1 MADSFEKVVQDLF
14 GAMETISKSV
24 SNSMEFDKTIQA
36 EVIDDTNAAQGSYIV
51 SDGSSKF
58 KAYSENTSYREGD
71 NVYVSIP
78 KGDFNKQKMI
88 TGRRMEEEDNFY
100 NYIAAL
106 ERHIDITSNL
116 IDSAEEQYELVANG
130 NVKQIT
136 VWEDANFPNGV
147 GYTKLGL
154 RGEFKT
160 WLSSLKADKGSY
172 GLRVDIIGEETNTTQ
187 TKPEN
192 KFYTFK
198 LDCSEFYGNA
208 YNFETFY
215 SQETSFDISHIDKI
229 ISIRLVFY
237 QEQNFK
243 NNKGELIAANYEDGR
258 ELDANI
264 FLCNPYISLGYDFSE
279 LEEDE
284 VKLYTLDSKT
294 YTSFMN
300 PDVKLELFK
309 NEIGLTPEQDEA
321 LTGWLKRISVI
332 DGYFTEYEQ
341 LKIQAKENYDSGLID
356 QDDYNNR
363 LAEIE
368 NMLFEEN
375 TKTREQLATE
385 KTEINQRIQDL
396 YNDYDFNNDELLK
409 HYCNKLNLKTIHV
422 RWLHLDEQGNVQ
434 CIDNANDMPEGS
446 RIHWYKW
453 NNSTG
458 ITDKLAGVFWEEFLP
473 NSKENSFVYINFS
486 PDFDLATEQ
495 IKVVIECKSEDYIN
509 TAIDDDNEITKLKDQ
524 LNDKESDLDEIE
536 RGRLENEFNNLVA
549 EYREQINYYNS
560 EILTFFN
567 EDKSSN
573 DVAAD
578 LISNL
583 EIVCDEENQKGIY
596 NLYTQNGN
604 IIAQAEATKKRIL
617 TATYNTLVTGQ
628 DLFDT
633 AEKITWRFPTRN
645 TMIQYPVEGEEYT
658 SYSLRVLATVE
669 DFKAGSYYFLNP
681 EYNQKVKEA
690 GDAYESQ
697 LKTLYTVYE
706 QKMKSAADAYTEGLK
721 TATTNAEKENLKKV
735 YDDALKVAEEE
746 YNTGRDNAEAKY
758 QDDVA
763 KIPEYIPV
771 PSDHVFDPQT
781 SYYVKNNYEVIE
793 NEAEGYVDIIRYG
806 IVSSR
811 VPGTEEADSTDQ
823 YFRIK
828 PQYSQNFTN
837 NTIKCTISKNN
848 KDYIASYDMSF
859 GAVGTNGTD
868 YTFTLSIDNAVP
880 AMTWASEEHKD
891 KRQGITVKPK
901 VFDHEQK
908 EITADVKNYFY
919 TWYSFGDGGIEM
931 IPDGQ
936 NCRLNFTETNAF
948 KTKTELKNCKHYILE
963 CRAKVN
969 VAFTETKVDAN
980 LTSTETTS
988 GSTTEVE
995 DSEPETTAR
1004 EVELTAYLSV
1014 PVRNITDTIWT
1025 QFSGTDKICYDVNG
1039 TNAIYYQGKQSLSYY
1054 DDTQKKTIQDNN
1066 VLWEVELGND
1076 TGLYEQDPPDP
1087 YREEKVLKYYPR
1099 INEEGHVVATS
1110 LYIQGNGK
1118 QISIIGRK
1126 GGNIQWIQPIRIYQ
1140 DAYSAVGLNSWDG
1153 SLTIDEENGKIMSAM
1168 IGAGKKDDQNR
1179 FEGILMGDVTLAGV
1193 NEGDSSAEEGS
1204 AEKELSKY
1212 YNGTGLYGYNQG
1224 VKSFGLNINGKA
1236 FFGKPGNGQILMDGN
1251 SGTIQSR
1258 RYMETKDK
1266 IKDESKNVIL
1276 EQGLEI
1282 GTSKRWRVNE
1292 FAGMQEGT
1300 DASGMII
1307 DLDDGYLKTYGE
1319 DNASSVIIDPNASS
1333 TDKAFFQVKS
1343 KKGTPLLHVGD
1354 TSYYLQSD
1362 DYVTE
1367 TNDKGVDENGNEI
1380 NLGLGSGLK
1389 FDLEKGSLNAYN
1401 FNLKATNGS
1410 GDRYSGSYIQISS
1423 DGTTTNPYF
1432 RVFYKDSESTSPLMQ
1447 EGRNIINVTN
1457 QYLTLRSQDWDNSTK
1472 GTQLMLGAS
1481 KDGYPTLSS
1490 YDFNLSAKTSDGTEV
1505 VKISSKSPYF
1515 HIKSSTNKDLMEI
1528 GDSTLYL
1535 QSNNY
1540 KEGTFSGTLPC
1551 PPEQKGAG
1559 MRIDVYKGKIQ
1570 GYDLDLAAYN
1580 ASNNKKYVHLNSAA
1594 PTNPFKIENI
1604 TDGKYIRCSWDGKLS
1619 CNDIK
1624 ADGGTIGGWVIAN
1637 PKLKSSGGTIFL
1649 NPNGEKA
1656 TVLGAER
1663 ENIVFKAGS
1672 QFGVNSSGK
1681 LFASGA
1687 VIKDSYAYNLY
1698 INTGTTDSPKW
1709 SEVNTKKIEYVTSIS
1724 IDTDTTGL
1732 INVVGWI
1739 GAATSDAAGNGT
1751 KFLTGFDYS
1760 LKELQFIKKVK
1771 LSYSTKTFTTLG
1783 TGGTGS
1789 GGNSSASG
1797 GQVVDSMSRE
1807 YIRA

>member
-36 EVIDDTNAAQGSYIV
+36 EVIDDTNATQGSYIV

-71 NVYVSIP
+71 NVYVSIL

-116 IDSAEEQYELVANG
+116 IDNAEEQYELVANG
-130 NVKQIT
+130 SVKQIT

-473 NSKENSFVYINFS
+473 NGKENSFVYINFS

-509 TAIDDDNEITKLKDQ
+509 TAINDDNEITKLKDQ

-706 QKMKSAADAYTEGLK
+706 QKMKSAANAYTEGLK
-721 TATTNAEKENLKKV
+721 TATTNAERENLKKV

-758 QDDVA
+758 QDDI
-763 KIPEYIPV
+763 KNIPEYIPV

-781 SYYVKNNYEVIE
+781 PYYVKNNYEIIE

-828 PQYSQNFTN
+828 PQYSQHFTN

-891 KRQGITVKPK
+891 KRQGITVKPQI
-901 VFDHEQK
+901 FDHEQK
-908 EITADVKNYFY
+908 EITADVRNYLY
-919 TWYSFGDGGIEM
+919 SWYSWGDGGIEM

-936 NCRLNFTETNAF
+936 NCRLNFTEKNALNQ
-948 KTKTELKNCKHYILE
+948 TTELKDCKHYILE
-963 CRAKVN
+963 CKAKVN
-969 VAFTETKVDAN
+969 VTFTETKVDAN
-980 LTSTETTS
+980 LTSTKTDS

-995 DSEPETTAR
+995 DSEPEITAR
-1004 EVELTAYLSV
+1004 EVELTAYLSI
-1014 PVRNITDTIWT
+1014 PVRNITNNNWT

-1054 DDTQKKTIQDNN
+1054 DENQKKTLQDDS
-1066 VLWEVELGND
+1066 VLWEIELGAD
-1076 TGLYEQDPPDP
+1076 TGLYETDPPDL

-1118 QISIIGRK
+1118 QISIVGRK
-1126 GGNIQWIQPIRIYQ
+1126 GGYIQWIQPIRIYQ

-1193 NEGDSSAEEGS
+1193 NEGSLSENASDEER
-1204 AEKELSKY
+1204 ELAKY

-1224 VKSFGLNINGKA
+1224 VKSFGLNINGRA
-1236 FFGKPGNGQILMDGN
+1236 FFGKPGNGQILIDGN

-1258 RYMETKDK
+1258 RYLETKDNLLKEKAVLGFDPNK
-1266 IKDESKNVIL
+1266 IAPKRKDYFKNIENDV
-1276 EQGLEI
+1276 
-1282 GTSKRWRVNE
+1282 
-1292 FAGMQEGT
+1292 
-1300 DASGMII
+1300 SGMII
-1307 DLDDGYLKTYGE
+1307 NLDKGTLKTYGE
-1319 DNASSVIIDPNASS
+1319 GTASSVTIDPAGEGVNQAYFEVS
-1333 TDKAFFQVKS
+1333 S
-1343 KKGTPLLHVGD
+1343 KKGKSLFHVGNNG
-1354 TSYYLQSD
+1354 YYLQSD
-1362 DYVTE
+1362 DYITE
-1367 TNDKGVDENGNEI
+1367 KEDIVYDEDENILEGVQY
-1380 NLGLGSGLK
+1380 GAGLK
-1389 FDLEKGSLNAYN
+1389 FDLDKGSLDAYD
-1401 FNLKATNGS
+1401 FNLKATNANLNS
-1410 GDRYSGSYIQISS
+1410 SYAGSYIQLNSNGNPYLQIHHKDSINDQDLDILKISNGDYFLKS
-1423 DGTTTNPYF
+1423 KNYKKDGSTVTGSYINLQDGSMQLGTNFSVDSSGNLTATSGTIGGFNIAKTRLFSGVKNDGTVVENAADATKLVHMASGSYTGSSNA
-1432 RVFYKDSESTSPLMQ
+1432 FYVGTK
-1447 EGRNIINVTN
+1447 R
-1457 QYLTLRSQDWDNSTK
+1457 DN
-1472 GTQLMLGAS
+1472 
-1481 KDGYPTLSS
+1481 DG
-1490 YDFNLSAKTSDGTEV
+1490 
-1505 VKISSKSPYF
+1505 KIS
-1515 HIKSSTNKDLMEI
+1515 
-1528 GDSTLYL
+1528 DS
-1535 QSNNY
+1535 
-1540 KEGTFSGTLPC
+1540 
-1551 PPEQKGAG
+1551 
-1559 MRIDVYKGKIQ
+1559 
-1570 GYDLDLAAYN
+1570 
-1580 ASNNKKYVHLNSAA
+1580 
-1594 PTNPFKIENI
+1594 
-1604 TDGKYIRCSWDGKLS
+1604 GKLTKNFAVTYEGDLFS
-1619 CNDIK
+1619 NS
-1624 ADGGTIGGWVIAN
+1624 GTIGGWQITDDYLRSINGSVTFRSNLSSNYPYAISVYNDDNRTTRVFSVSRYGNLYATAGTIGGWTIGAETLKSDTVTLRASGFNDSVVNAIRVDDEKGKAKFTVSRYGKMSCSGATINGAITATSLTTSGNVNIGGTVIISAN
-1637 PKLKSSGGTIFL
+1637 NLTLGSHKVSISSPSVVLDVILKRSDASKSMKVVTDVEKNDLGMVTSVSKDTFTFYYPKLYTTRANLTI
-1649 NPNGEKA
+1649 
-1656 TVLGAER
+1656 LGSA
-1663 ENIVFKAGS
+1663 NKAGTD
-1672 QFGVNSSGK
+1672 GD
-1681 LFASGA
+1681 GA
-1687 VIKDSYAYNLY
+1687 DI
-1698 INTGTTDSPKW
+1698 
-1709 SEVNTKKIEYVTSIS
+1709 
-1724 IDTDTTGL
+1724 
-1732 INVVGWI
+1732 
-1739 GAATSDAAGNGT
+1739 
-1751 KFLTGFDYS
+1751 YS
-1760 LKELQFIKKVK
+1760 W
-1771 LSYSTKTFTTLG
+1771 
-1783 TGGTGS
+1783 
-1789 GGNSSASG
+1789 
-1797 GQVVDSMSRE
+1797 
-1807 YIRA
+1807 